1 MDFAA
6 ARQNMV
12 ESQLR
17 TNRVTEDA
25 LLAAMRDVPRE
36 EFLPKSKRHL
46 AYVDEDVA
54 LGGDRYLTEPL
65 VLGRLIQS
73 CGIKK
78 TDSVLIIGAGTGY
91 AAALVGRLAEAV
103 IAIDG
108 DPDKVS
114 EASGNVG
121 FHSCDNVVI
130 VEASLSEGLS
140 NEGPFDVV
148 IIDGAVEK
156 TPEALLRQLG
166 EGGRLASVEKPASGV
181 GSVVLYVKTGEMTAR
196 RVLEDAATP
205 YLTGFEPKPAFSF

>member
-1 MDFAA
+1 MDFAT

-46 AYVDEDVA
+46 AYIDEDVA

-73 CGIKK
+73 CEIAKS
-78 TDSVLIIGAGTGY
+78 DSALIIGAGTGY
-91 AAALVGRLAEAV
+91 AAALVGRLAGAV

-108 DPDKVS
+108 DPQKVA

-121 FHSCDNVVI
+121 FQSCDNVVI
-130 VEASLSEGLS
+130 IEAPLSDGLAK
-140 NEGPFDVV
+140 EGPFDVV

-156 TPEALLRQLG
+156 TPQALLDQLA
-166 EGGRLASVEKPASGV
+166 EGGRLAVVEKPSSGV
-181 GSVVLYVKTGEMTAR
+181 GSVVLYVKSGDVIGR
-196 RVLEDAATP
+196 RALEDAATP
-205 YLTGFEPKPAFSF
+205 YLSGFEPKPAFSF